1 MQKIQLKS
9 NSKRSLLKA
18 HPWVYRSEIRR
29 IPNDLKPGDSVE
41 LRDAEG
47 DFVSRGYANPRS
59 EILYREVTRDPEADP
74 FSSTVIERRL
84 RESFLKRA
92 QAGLLSV
99 SFRWLYSEGDH
110 FPGLIIDRFLS
121 SQSDS
126 QVLVLQPSTA
136 GIEGH
141 IHEILESLKKVIA
154 GLKETFDL
162 PTVEQTTFIIRRN
175 SSWRKREGLKT
186 QGPEI
191 LGAEVENLKDY
202 GFWLAH
208 KDSRISL
215 STDLFEGQKTGF
227 FFDQRQNI
235 NMTLSMIKPIFESA
249 QKEDRPVRILDL
261 CCYIGQWSAHLA
273 KCCQDEAIKSEIY
286 LLDASEKA
294 LQFAAKNL
302 EAFSDQVH
310 LVEADVLRGLTELEE
325 NSFDIVIC
333 DPPAFIKKREDL
345 RLGSAAYVKLNR
357 ESMKRLRSGGLYVS
371 CSCSGSLSEVD
382 FEEALKLAS
391 SKAKREISWVGRGG
405 HAVDHPLREHFPEG
419 QYLKCRIG
427 WLAD

>member
-1 MQKIQLKS
+1 MLKIQLKS

-29 IPNDLKPGDSVE
+29 IPNDLQPGDPVE

-59 EILYREVTRDPEADP
+59 EILYREITKDPEAEP
-74 FSSTVIERRL
+74 FSSVVIERRL

-121 SQSDS
+121 SRSNS

-136 GIEGH
+136 GIECH
-141 IHEILESLKKVIA
+141 LDEILESLKLVIE
-154 GLKETFDL
+154 GLQEAFEL
-162 PTVEQTTFIIRRN
+162 PGVDQTTFIIRRN
-175 SSWRKREGLKT
+175 SNWRKREGLRT
-186 QGPEI
+186 QAPEI
-191 LGAEVENLKDY
+191 LGAQPEDLKDY

-235 NMTLSMIKPIFESA
+235 TMTLSMVKPIFERA
-249 QKEDRPVRILDL
+249 KKENRAVRILDL

-273 KCCQDEAIKSEIY
+273 KSCLDEGLRSEIY
-286 LLDASEKA
+286 ILDSSEKA
-294 LQFAAKNL
+294 LQFAQKNL
-302 EAFSDQVH
+302 ESLSDQIH
-310 LVEADVLRGLTELEE
+310 PVEADVLRGLSELEE
-325 NSFDIVIC
+325 SSFDIVIC
-333 DPPAFIKKREDL
+333 DPPAFIKKKEDL
-345 RLGSAAYVKLNR
+345 RQGTAAYVKLNR
-357 ESMKRLRSGGLYVS
+357 EAIKRVSSGGLYVS
-371 CSCSGSLSEVD
+371 CSCSGSLSESD

-391 SKAKREISWVGRGG
+391 SKAKREVSWVGRGG

-419 QYLKCRIG
+419 QYLKCRLG
-427 WLAD
+427 WLK